1 MLQKFDER
9 NRDLIIN
16 INGEL
21 VHRDKA
27 GISPFDSAVQGGD
40 AVWEGLRL
48 YNGRIF
54 KLHEHLDRL
63 ERSARSLSFAE
74 IPPRRK
80 IIDEIK
86 RTLAAN
92 RMRDGAHVRL
102 TLTRGVKIT
111 SGMDPR
117 LNQSGPTLVVLAEH
131 KAPVYAKT
139 GLSLITSKI
148 RRPPPDVLDARIH
161 HANLLNS
168 ILAKIEAN
176 NAGADDALMLDMRGF
191 VAETNATHVFLVRNS
206 DESQPSGGLAT
217 GRVLACPQGIT
228 RATVIEICAS
238 ENIRCIETDLSLV
251 DVYGADEMFCT
262 GTMGELAG
270 VIRVDDRQIGDGKIG
285 PMTKHLSDLYAKRTA
300 TEGVQVVDL

>member
-9 NRDLIIN
+9 NRELIVN
-16 INGEL
+16 INGQL

-48 YNGRIF
+48 YGGRIF
-54 KLHEHLDRL
+54 KLYEHLDRL
-63 ERSARSLSFAE
+63 ERSARALSFAE
-74 IPPRRK
+74 IPPREE
-80 IIDEIK
+80 IIEEIK

-92 RMRDGAHVRL
+92 KMRDGIHIRL
-102 TLTRGVKIT
+102 TLTRGAKIT

-117 LNQSGPTLVVLAEH
+117 LNQSGPTLIVLAEH
-131 KAPVYAKT
+131 KAPVYTKT
-139 GLSLITSKI
+139 GLTLITSKI
-148 RRPPPDVLDARIH
+148 RRPSPDILDARIH

-176 NAGADDALMLDMRGF
+176 NAGADDALMLDTRGF
-191 VAETNATHVFLVRNS
+191 VAETNATHIFIVRNG
-206 DESQPSGGLAT
+206 DLAT
-217 GRVLACPQGIT
+217 SRVVACPEGIT
-228 RATVIEICAS
+228 RATVMDICAA
-238 ENIRCIETDLSLV
+238 EKIRCIETDLSVV

-262 GTMGELAG
+262 GTMGELAA
-270 VIRVDDRQIGDGKIG
+270 VIKIDNRQIGDGKVG
-285 PMTKHLSDLYAKRTA
+285 AVTKRLSDLYAQRTT